1 MKIEHLKCFL
11 AVAKY
16 GSINKAAKE
25 LFTSQPSL
33 SAIIHSLESEIG
45 HPLFERTTNGV
56 VLTELGKK
64 VQEDAQLIIYRV
76 ESWKNPFLDD
86 QNIEANIK
94 ISAYTAAGHV
104 ILPDCIGEIN
114 KAFPH
119 IKIDVVSNTPNAT
132 LSKLSKDSFD
142 ISLIAFRSDS
152 LAEIQEHIDKYHKL
166 DVISKENLMAYVSKE
181 NIFSQKDHISINEL
195 KDYVVVSNTLDEF
208 PYINHLKA
216 LGFKNFL
223 NIDSIFSA
231 MNMVAKNLAITFYPK
246 MWSLNNYY
254 INNNQITLLPLEEEL
269 SLSYGIIYNS
279 TEFLSPAEKIVVNA
293 IKHKYLQY
301 TT

>member
-56 VLTELGKK
+56 TLTELGEK
-64 VQEDAQLIIYRV
+64 VKEDAQLIIYRV
-76 ESWKNPFLDD
+76 ESWKNYLIDD
-86 QNIEANIK
+86 QNLEANIQ
-94 ISAYTAAGHV
+94 ISAYTVAGHV

-114 KAFPH
+114 NAFPH
-119 IKIDVVSNTPNAT
+119 IKIDVISNTPKAT
-132 LSKLSKDSFD
+132 LSKLTKDKFD

-152 LAEIQEHIDKYHKL
+152 LADIQKHIDKYHIL
-166 DVISKENLMAYVSKE
+166 DIISQENLMAYVSCK
-181 NIFSQKDHISINEL
+181 NAFAKKTHVSIQEL
-195 KDYVVVSNTLDEF
+195 KDHVVVSNALDEF
-208 PYINHLKA
+208 PYINYLKT

-254 INNNQITLLPLEEEL
+254 IDSQKIILLPLDEEL
-269 SLSYGIIYNS
+269 SFSYGIIYNS
-279 TEFLSPAEKIVVNA
+279 PEFLSPAEKIVVNA